1 MYRVL
6 LTLAS
11 IASQSRFARAEEA
24 ITADPAGPTT
34 QTRVRMTRLLM
45 EKKKK
50 PETKEYKS
58 LVHVVCSTA
67 VTMRIEKLDQHT
79 ENRPES
85 ILQSFRLILP
95 FLLSTNSKMAP
106 EMFKK
111 NRMKSEPYLILLHI
125 FVCFQI
131 EFSSRSK

>member
-11 IASQSRFARAEEA
+11 IASQSRFAGAEEA
-24 ITADPAGPTT
+24 TTADPAGPTT

-85 ILQSFRLILP
+85 VLQSFRLILP

-106 EMFKK
+106 EMF
-111 NRMKSEPYLILLHI
+111 
-125 FVCFQI
+125 
-131 EFSSRSK
+131 

>member
-11 IASQSRFARAEEA
+11 IASQSRFAGAEEA
-24 ITADPAGPTT
+24 TTADPAGPTT

-85 ILQSFRLILP
+85 VLQSFRLILP